1 MEWLEPY
8 EEVEPHHRHV
18 SHLYGLYPGNE
29 ISMERTPELAEAAR
43 KSLIA
48 RGDKST
54 GWSMGWKMNFWARL
68 HDGDHAYKLFA
79 DLLRPCV
86 DRKTNMTNGGGT
98 YPNLFCAHPPFQ
110 IDGNFGGC
118 AGIAEMLVQSQTG
131 EIELLPAL
139 PSAWKSGSF
148 KGLKVRGGGE
158 VSAKW
163 KEGRLAE
170 AGLKALVPGS
180 FRIKLPAD
188 SANMG
193 IKINQKAVSLP
204 VVDGMLKV
212 ELQAGDQLVLMF

>member
-118 AGIAEMLVQSQTG
+118 AGIAEMLVQSRR
-131 EIELLPAL
+131 EKSNCFPPCLP
-139 PSAWKSGSF
+139 PG
-148 KGLKVRGGGE
+148 KV
-158 VSAKW
+158 
-163 KEGRLAE
+163 
-170 AGLKALVPGS
+170 
-180 FRIKLPAD
+180 
-188 SANMG
+188 
-193 IKINQKAVSLP
+193 AVSK
-204 VVDGMLKV
+204 D
-212 ELQAGDQLVLMF
+212 

>member
-1 MEWLEPY
+1 MCRY
-8 EEVEPHHRHV
+8 CR
-18 SHLYGLYPGNE
+18 N
-29 ISMERTPELAEAAR
+29 A
-43 KSLIA
+43 
-48 RGDKST
+48 
-54 GWSMGWKMNFWARL
+54 
-68 HDGDHAYKLFA
+68 
-79 DLLRPCV
+79 
-86 DRKTNMTNGGGT
+86 GT
-98 YPNLFCAHPPFQ
+98 
-110 IDGNFGGC
+110 
-118 AGIAEMLVQSQTG
+118 EQTG

-204 VVDGMLKV
+204 VVDGTF
-212 ELQAGDQLVLMF
+212 ESRIAGWRSVGTDVLINTAATCI

>member
-1 MEWLEPY
+1 M
-8 EEVEPHHRHV
+8 
-18 SHLYGLYPGNE
+18 
-29 ISMERTPELAEAAR
+29 
-43 KSLIA
+43 
-48 RGDKST
+48 
-54 GWSMGWKMNFWARL
+54 
-68 HDGDHAYKLFA
+68 
-79 DLLRPCV
+79 
-86 DRKTNMTNGGGT
+86 
-98 YPNLFCAHPPFQ
+98 HPPFQ
-110 IDGNFGGC
+110 IDGNLGGC

-163 KEGRLAE
+163 KESRLAE

-212 ELQAGDQLVLMF
+212 ELQAEDQLVLMF

>member
-1 MEWLEPY
+1 M
-8 EEVEPHHRHV
+8 
-18 SHLYGLYPGNE
+18 
-29 ISMERTPELAEAAR
+29 A
-43 KSLIA
+43 
-48 RGDKST
+48 
-54 GWSMGWKMNFWARL
+54 WKINFWARL
-68 HDGDHAYKLFA
+68 QEGDKALE
-79 DLLRPCV
+79 LLKNLLKPVVTGGKV
-86 DRKTNMTNGGGT
+86 DYTGGGT

-110 IDGNFGGC
+110 IDGNLGGC

>member
-1 MEWLEPY
+1 MRRLSPIIAM
-8 EEVEPHHRHV
+8 
-18 SHLYGLYPGNE
+18 SPGNE
-29 ISMERTPELAEAAR
+29 ISMEHTPELAEAAR
-43 KSLIA
+43 KSLVA

-68 HDGDHAYKLFA
+68 HDGDHAYKLLV

-118 AGIAEMLVQSQTG
+118 AGIAEMLLQSQAG
-131 EIELLPAL
+131 QIELLPAL
-139 PSAWKSGSF
+139 PSAWKNGSF

-163 KEGRLAE
+163 KEGRLTE
-170 AGLKALVPGS
+170 AGLKALVSDS
-180 FRIKLPAD
+180 FRIKLPVD
-188 SANMG
+188 SANMS
-193 IKINQKAVSLP
+193 IKVNQKAVSLP
-204 VVDGMLKV
+204 VVDGMLVV
-212 ELQAGDQLVLMF
+212 ELQAGDQLVLKF

>member
-1 MEWLEPY
+1 
-8 EEVEPHHRHV
+8 
-18 SHLYGLYPGNE
+18 
-29 ISMERTPELAEAAR
+29 
-43 KSLIA
+43 
-48 RGDKST
+48 
-54 GWSMGWKMNFWARL
+54 
-68 HDGDHAYKLFA
+68 
-79 DLLRPCV
+79 
-86 DRKTNMTNGGGT
+86 MTNGGGT

-170 AGLKALVPGS
+170 AGLKAPGS
-180 FRIKLPAD
+180 RFVPYQTPGRFGEYGHQDQPKSRISPGCRRHVESRIAGWRSVGTDVL
-188 SANMG
+188 
-193 IKINQKAVSLP
+193 INTA
-204 VVDGMLKV
+204 
-212 ELQAGDQLVLMF
+212 ATCI